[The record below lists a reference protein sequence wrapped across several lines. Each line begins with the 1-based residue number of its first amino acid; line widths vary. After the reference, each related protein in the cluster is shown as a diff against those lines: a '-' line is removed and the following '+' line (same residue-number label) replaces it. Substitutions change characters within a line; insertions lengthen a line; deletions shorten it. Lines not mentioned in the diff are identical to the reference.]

1 MEELLEAGVARGEVK
16 MRPPESPQSPLT
28 GAIKGRVL
36 SWAHL
41 GKICLAVP
49 GGWIGRGQSGFG
61 EIGKELE

>member
-1 MEELLEAGVARGEVK
+1 
-16 MRPPESPQSPLT
+16 MRPPGSPQSPLP

-36 SWAHL
+36 SWGHL